1 MRKWLLVLLM
11 LALMLPSAARAEE
24 AVSLTAISVGKGDA
38 LLLQVGAQRYL
49 IDTGRPWAWGRLA
62 SALDELGVEA
72 LDGVI
77 LTHTDKDHAGGL
89 LPLAQSDVQV
99 SAWYAAA
106 LYADPKKQEKHP
118 MVVAAALRGQQVQ
131 FLGAG
136 DEIPCDA
143 GTIAVL
149 APLAL
154 DAEVENNNSLVL
166 HVQTAQGALLLT
178 GDMEFGEEAQL
189 LATGR
194 SLAADVLKVPHHG
207 EDDATGASLLRAV
220 SPSLAVIC
228 TDTEE
233 EPDTPDPVVLAMLEQ
248 AGADVVVTQ
257 DAEMAVRVTLQDGQ
271 AKAELLGYGAQLPAL
286 ADVGLDVS
294 AQPEI
299 IRLENRGVEALDLS
313 GWYLY
318 TDRGEDLYLFP
329 EDTTIALGAMLSV
342 STRESEAAGDLHWD
356 VKNAVSNKKDDVV
369 YLYDA
374 YGRCVNSAETYGAK

>member
-1 MRKWLLVLLM
+1 MRKWLLVLLV
-11 LALMLPSAARAEE
+11 LALMLPGAARAEE

-38 LLLQVGAQRYL
+38 LLLEVGAQRYL

-62 SALDELGVEA
+62 SALSELGVKE

-99 SAWYAAA
+99 GAWYAAS
-106 LYADPKKQEKHP
+106 LYAAPKKQEKHP
-118 MVVAAALRGQQVQ
+118 MVVAAALRGQQVK
-131 FLGAG
+131 FLNAG
-136 DEIPCDA
+136 DEIPCDG

-166 HVQTAQGALLLT
+166 RVQTAQGALLLT
-178 GDMEFGEEAQL
+178 GDMEFDEEAQL
-189 LATGR
+189 LATGQ

-207 EDDATGASLLRAV
+207 EDDATGAALVRAV
-220 SPSLAVIC
+220 SPKLAVIC

-233 EPDTPDPVVLAMLEQ
+233 EPDTPDPVVLATLEQ

-257 DAEMAVRVTLQDGQ
+257 DAEMAVRVTLQGGEPGV
-271 AKAELLGYGAQLPAL
+271 ELLGYAEALPPL
-286 ADVGLDVS
+286 ADVELSVT
-294 AQPEI
+294 AQPDAI
-299 IRLENRGVEALDLS
+299 LLENRGSEALELS

-329 EDTTIALGAMLSV
+329 EGSIIAPGATMSV

-374 YGRCVNSAETYGAK
+374 YGRCVNSADTYGGK